1 MSKLL
6 LGSIDLSKIDMSKKF
21 TTEDGREKIDI
32 VMWLNDE
39 PDFKGFDASI
49 QQSVKKDEKKIYLGN
64 LKYHVKS

>member
-32 VMWLNDE
+32 VVWINDE
-39 PDFKGFDASI
+39 PDFK
-49 QQSVKKDEKKIYLGN
+49 
-64 LKYHVKS
+64 